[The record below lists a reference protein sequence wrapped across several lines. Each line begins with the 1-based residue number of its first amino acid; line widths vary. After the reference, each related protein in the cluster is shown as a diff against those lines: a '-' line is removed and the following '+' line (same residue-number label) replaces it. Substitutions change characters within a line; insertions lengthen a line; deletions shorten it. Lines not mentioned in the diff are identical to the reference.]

1 MYNSTYIRHLM
12 VPVFGL
18 MLGLA
23 SVLVV
28 PASAWALDLS
38 SAKASGMVGEKA
50 DGYLGAIQ
58 GGGEVAA
65 LVADINNK
73 RRDAY
78 QAIAARNGTSL
89 QAVEALAGRAA
100 QDKTAAGQYIMNSSG
115 QWIRK

>member
-12 VPVFGL
+12 APLFALV
-18 MLGLA
+18 LGLA
-23 SVLVV
+23 SILML
-28 PASAWALDLS
+28 PSSSWALDLA

-50 DGYLGAIQ
+50 DGYLGAVQ

-73 RRDAY
+73 RRAAY